1 MSQIVSN
8 EIKKQLSASYEKL
21 IHSYSEDTTLG
32 KATRYVLAGE
42 GKKIRPTLSLMM
54 VSALRGKISDGIS
67 AAIALEMIHAYSLVH
82 DDLPDMDND
91 DLRRGRPT
99 VHKKWDVATAILVGD
114 ALQALSF
121 ELTLNS
127 VVPNSNKL
135 AYNLGKAAGAKG
147 MVLGQALDISAEK
160 SSAALSLN
168 DIIKLQQ
175 GKTGALILWAVTAG
189 AYMASEDVRPLE
201 NYAKAV
207 GLAFQIADDLLDAT
221 GDQIKAGKKLM
232 KDASANKA
240 TFVSLL
246 GIDGAQKKARDLI
259 DEACD
264 SISIYG
270 QRSQVLKQ
278 AAEFVISRDY

>member
-1 MSQIVSN
+1 MFRDRLDFSAEIV
-8 EIKKQLSASYEKL
+8 EKTIINYL
-21 IHSYSEDTTLG
+21 KDFGQVKIVDAMRYSLQG
-32 KATRYVLAGE
+32 
-42 GKKIRPTLSLMM
+42 GKKLRAFFVLESSSLFDIDPDLAKWPA
-54 VSALRGKISDGIS
+54 SGIE
-67 AAIALEMIHAYSLVH
+67 AMHTYSLVH

-160 SSAALSLN
+160 SAAALSLN

>member
-1 MSQIVSN
+1 MFRDRLDFSAEIV
-8 EIKKQLSASYEKL
+8 EKTIINYL
-21 IHSYSEDTTLG
+21 KDFGEVKIVDAMRYSLQG
-32 KATRYVLAGE
+32 
-42 GKKIRPTLSLMM
+42 GKKLRAFFVLESSSLFDIDPDLAKWPA
-54 VSALRGKISDGIS
+54 SGIE
-67 AAIALEMIHAYSLVH
+67 AMHTYSLVH

-160 SSAALSLN
+160 SAAALSLN

-221 GDQIKAGKKLM
+221 GNQIKAGKKLM

>member
-1 MSQIVSN
+1 MFRDRLDFSAEIV
-8 EIKKQLSASYEKL
+8 EKTIINYL
-21 IHSYSEDTTLG
+21 KDFGEVKIVDAMRYSLKG
-32 KATRYVLAGE
+32 
-42 GKKIRPTLSLMM
+42 GKKLRAFFVLESSSLFDIDPDLAKWPA
-54 VSALRGKISDGIS
+54 SGIE
-67 AAIALEMIHAYSLVH
+67 AMHTYSLVH

-160 SSAALSLN
+160 SAAALSLN

>member
-1 MSQIVSN
+1 MFRDRLDFSAEIV
-8 EIKKQLSASYEKL
+8 EKTIINYL
-21 IHSYSEDTTLG
+21 KDFSEVKIVDAMRYSLQG
-32 KATRYVLAGE
+32 
-42 GKKIRPTLSLMM
+42 GKKLRAFFVLESSSLFDIDPDLAKWPA
-54 VSALRGKISDGIS
+54 SGIE
-67 AAIALEMIHAYSLVH
+67 AMHTYSLVH

-160 SSAALSLN
+160 SAAALSLN

-246 GIDGAQKKARDLI
+246 GVDGAQKKARDLI

-264 SISIYG
+264 SVAIYG
-270 QRSQVLKQ
+270 QQSQVLKQ

>member
-1 MSQIVSN
+1 MFRDRLDFSAEIV
-8 EIKKQLSASYEKL
+8 EKTIINYL
-21 IHSYSEDTTLG
+21 KDFGEVKIVDAMRYSLQG
-32 KATRYVLAGE
+32 
-42 GKKIRPTLSLMM
+42 GKKLRAFFVLESSSLFDIDPDLAKWPA
-54 VSALRGKISDGIS
+54 SGIE
-67 AAIALEMIHAYSLVH
+67 AMHTYSLVH

-160 SSAALSLN
+160 SAAALSLN

>member
-1 MSQIVSN
+1 MFKERLEFSAKIVEKTLLN
-8 EIKKQLSASYEKL
+8 YLQTFDKIEIVDAML
-21 IHSYSEDTTLG
+21 YSLTG
-32 KATRYVLAGE
+32 
-42 GKKIRPTLSLMM
+42 GKK
-54 VSALRGKISDGIS
+54 LRAFFVMES
-67 AAIALEMIHAYSLVH
+67 AALFEIDPHLAKWPASGIEAMHTYSLVH

-99 VHKKWDVATAILVGD
+99 VHKKWDTATAILVGD
-114 ALQALSF
+114 ALQALAY

-127 VVPNSNKL
+127 DVPNSTKL
-135 AYNLGKAAGAKG
+135 ASNLAVAAGAKG
-147 MVLGQALDISAEK
+147 MVMGQALDIAAEN
-160 SSAALSLN
+160 SDTALSLK

-175 GKTGALILWAVTAG
+175 GKTGALILWAATAG
-189 AYMASEDVRPLE
+189 AHMASEDVKPLE
-201 NYAKAV
+201 NYANAV

-221 GDQIKAGKKLM
+221 GDQLKAGKKLM

-246 GIDGAQKKARDLI
+246 GVDGAQRKAQDLI
-259 DEACD
+259 SDACD

-270 QRSQVLKQ
+270 ARSDALKQ

>member
-1 MSQIVSN
+1 MFRDRLDFSAEIV
-8 EIKKQLSASYEKL
+8 EKTITNYL
-21 IHSYSEDTTLG
+21 KDFSEVKIVDAMRYSLQG
-32 KATRYVLAGE
+32 
-42 GKKIRPTLSLMM
+42 GKKLRAFFVLESSSLFDIDPDLAKWPA
-54 VSALRGKISDGIS
+54 SGIE
-67 AAIALEMIHAYSLVH
+67 AMHTYSLVH

-121 ELTLNS
+121 ELTLNI

-135 AYNLGKAAGAKG
+135 AYNLGRAAGAKG

-160 SSAALSLN
+160 SAAALSLN

>member
-1 MSQIVSN
+1 MFRDRLDFSAEIVEKTIINYLKDFGEVQIVDA
-8 EIKKQLSASYEKL
+8 IR
-21 IHSYSEDTTLG
+21 YSLQG
-32 KATRYVLAGE
+32 
-42 GKKIRPTLSLMM
+42 GKKLRAFFVLESSSLFDIDPDLAKWPA
-54 VSALRGKISDGIS
+54 SGIE
-67 AAIALEMIHAYSLVH
+67 AMHTYSLVH

-99 VHKKWDVATAILVGD
+99 VHKKWDIATAILVGD

-135 AYNLGKAAGAKG
+135 AYNLAKAAGAKG

-160 SSAALSLN
+160 SATALSLD
-168 DIIKLQQ
+168 DIIKLQR

-189 AYMASEDVRPLE
+189 AYMAREDVQPLE

-221 GDQIKAGKKLM
+221 GNQIKAGKKLM

-246 GIDGAQKKARDLI
+246 GIDGAKKKARDLI

-264 SISIYG
+264 SVSIYG

>member
-1 MSQIVSN
+1 MFRDRLDFSAEIV
-8 EIKKQLSASYEKL
+8 EKTIINYL
-21 IHSYSEDTTLG
+21 KDFSEVKIVDAMRYSLQG
-32 KATRYVLAGE
+32 
-42 GKKIRPTLSLMM
+42 GKKLRAFFVLESSSLFDIDPDLAKWPA
-54 VSALRGKISDGIS
+54 SGIE
-67 AAIALEMIHAYSLVH
+67 AMHTYSLVH

-91 DLRRGRPT
+91 DLRRGRAT
-99 VHKKWDVATAILVGD
+99 VHKKWDAATAILVGD

-160 SSAALSLN
+160 SAAALSLN

>member
-1 MSQIVSN
+1 MFRDRLDFSAEIV
-8 EIKKQLSASYEKL
+8 EKTIINYL
-21 IHSYSEDTTLG
+21 KDFSEVKIVDAMRYSLQG
-32 KATRYVLAGE
+32 
-42 GKKIRPTLSLMM
+42 GKKLRAFFVLESSSLFDIDPDLAKWPA
-54 VSALRGKISDGIS
+54 SGIE
-67 AAIALEMIHAYSLVH
+67 AMHTYSLVH

-160 SSAALSLN
+160 SASALSLN

-189 AYMASEDVRPLE
+189 AYMASENVRPLE

>member
-1 MSQIVSN
+1 MFRDRLDFSAEIV
-8 EIKKQLSASYEKL
+8 EKTIINYL
-21 IHSYSEDTTLG
+21 KDFSEVKIVDAMRYSLQG
-32 KATRYVLAGE
+32 
-42 GKKIRPTLSLMM
+42 GKKLRAFFVLESSSLFDIDPDLAKWPA
-54 VSALRGKISDGIS
+54 SGIE
-67 AAIALEMIHAYSLVH
+67 AMHTYSLVH

-160 SSAALSLN
+160 SAAALSLN

-246 GIDGAQKKARDLI
+246 GIDGAKKKARDLI

>member
-1 MSQIVSN
+1 MFRDRLDFSAEIV
-8 EIKKQLSASYEKL
+8 EKTIINYL
-21 IHSYSEDTTLG
+21 KDFSEVKIVDAMRYSLQG
-32 KATRYVLAGE
+32 
-42 GKKIRPTLSLMM
+42 GKKLRAFFVLESSSLFDIDPDLAKWPA
-54 VSALRGKISDGIS
+54 SGIE
-67 AAIALEMIHAYSLVH
+67 AMHTYSLVH

-160 SSAALSLN
+160 SAAALSLN

-246 GIDGAQKKARDLI
+246 GVDGAQKKARDLI

-270 QRSQVLKQ
+270 QRSQSLKQ

>member
-1 MSQIVSN
+1 MFRDRLDFSAEIV
-8 EIKKQLSASYEKL
+8 EKTITNYL
-21 IHSYSEDTTLG
+21 KDFSEVKIVDAMRYSLQG
-32 KATRYVLAGE
+32 
-42 GKKIRPTLSLMM
+42 GKKLRAFFVLESSSLFDIDPDLAKWPA
-54 VSALRGKISDGIS
+54 SGIE
-67 AAIALEMIHAYSLVH
+67 AMHTYSLVH

-127 VVPNSNKL
+127 VVPNSNEL

-160 SSAALSLN
+160 SAASLSLN

>member
-1 MSQIVSN
+1 MFRDRLDFSAEIV
-8 EIKKQLSASYEKL
+8 EKTIINYL
-21 IHSYSEDTTLG
+21 KDFSEVKIVDAMRYSLQG
-32 KATRYVLAGE
+32 
-42 GKKIRPTLSLMM
+42 GKKLRAFFVIESSSLFDIDPDLAKWPA
-54 VSALRGKISDGIS
+54 SGIE
-67 AAIALEMIHAYSLVH
+67 AMHTYSLVH

-160 SSAALSLN
+160 SAASLSLN

>member
-1 MSQIVSN
+1 MFRDRLDFSAEIV
-8 EIKKQLSASYEKL
+8 EKTVKNYL
-21 IHSYSEDTTLG
+21 KDFDEVKIVDAMRYSLKG
-32 KATRYVLAGE
+32 
-42 GKKIRPTLSLMM
+42 GKKLRAFFVLESSSLFDINPDLAKWPA
-54 VSALRGKISDGIS
+54 SGIE
-67 AAIALEMIHAYSLVH
+67 AMHTYSLVH

-99 VHKKWDVATAILVGD
+99 IHKKWDVATAILVGD

-127 VVPNSNKL
+127 VVPNSKKL

-147 MVLGQALDISAEK
+147 MVLGQALDISAEQ
-160 SSAALSLN
+160 SAAILSLD
-168 DIIKLQQ
+168 DIVKLQQ

-189 AYMASEDVRPLE
+189 AHMASEDVMPLE

-246 GIDGAQKKARDLI
+246 GVEGAQKKAQELV

-270 QRSQVLKQ
+270 QRSRVLKQ

>member
-1 MSQIVSN
+1 MFRDRLNFSAEIV
-8 EIKKQLSASYEKL
+8 EKTL
-21 IHSYSEDTTLG
+21 INYLKDFGEVKIVDAMRYSLKG
-32 KATRYVLAGE
+32 
-42 GKKIRPTLSLMM
+42 GKKLRAFFVLESSSLFDIDPDLAKWPA
-54 VSALRGKISDGIS
+54 SGIE
-67 AAIALEMIHAYSLVH
+67 AMHTYSLVH

-91 DLRRGRPT
+91 DLRRGRAT
-99 VHKKWDVATAILVGD
+99 VHKKWDAATAILVGD

-135 AYNLGKAAGAKG
+135 AYNLSKAAGAKG
-147 MVLGQALDISAEK
+147 MVLGQALDISAEN
-160 SSAALSLN
+160 SAAALGLD
-168 DIIKLQQ
+168 DIVKLQQ

-221 GDQIKAGKKLM
+221 GDQIKAGKKLV

-246 GIDGAQKKARDLI
+246 GVDGAQKKARDLI
-259 DEACD
+259 DEARE
-264 SISIYG
+264 SVSIYG

>member
-1 MSQIVSN
+1 MFRDRLDFSAEIV
-8 EIKKQLSASYEKL
+8 EKTL
-21 IHSYSEDTTLG
+21 INYLKDFGEVKIADAMRYSLQG
-32 KATRYVLAGE
+32 
-42 GKKIRPTLSLMM
+42 GKKLRAFFVLESSSLFDIDPDLAKWPA
-54 VSALRGKISDGIS
+54 SGIE
-67 AAIALEMIHAYSLVH
+67 AMHTYSLVH

-147 MVLGQALDISAEK
+147 LVLGQALDISAEK
-160 SSAALSLN
+160 SAAALSLN

>member
-1 MSQIVSN
+1 MFRDRLDFSAEIV
-8 EIKKQLSASYEKL
+8 EKTIINYL
-21 IHSYSEDTTLG
+21 KDFSEVKIVDAMRYSLQG
-32 KATRYVLAGE
+32 
-42 GKKIRPTLSLMM
+42 GKKLRAFFVLESSSLFDIDPDLAKWPA
-54 VSALRGKISDGIS
+54 SGIE
-67 AAIALEMIHAYSLVH
+67 AMHTYSLVH

-147 MVLGQALDISAEK
+147 MVLGQALDIYAEK
-160 SSAALSLN
+160 SAAALSLN

-246 GIDGAQKKARDLI
+246 GIDGAQKK
-259 DEACD
+259 
-264 SISIYG
+264 G
-270 QRSQVLKQ
+270 
-278 AAEFVISRDY
+278 SRFNR

>member
-1 MSQIVSN
+1 MFRDRLDFSAEIV
-8 EIKKQLSASYEKL
+8 EKTIINYL
-21 IHSYSEDTTLG
+21 KDFSEVKIVDAMRYSLQG
-32 KATRYVLAGE
+32 
-42 GKKIRPTLSLMM
+42 GKKLRAFFVLESSSLFDIDPDLAKWPA
-54 VSALRGKISDGIS
+54 SGIE
-67 AAIALEMIHAYSLVH
+67 AMHTYSLVH

-147 MVLGQALDISAEK
+147 LVLGQALDISAEK
-160 SSAALSLN
+160 SAAALSLN

>member
-1 MSQIVSN
+1 MFRDRLDFSAEIVEKTIIN
-8 EIKKQLSASYEKL
+8 YLKDFGEIEIVDAMR
-21 IHSYSEDTTLG
+21 YSLQG
-32 KATRYVLAGE
+32 
-42 GKKIRPTLSLMM
+42 GKKLRAFFVLESSSLFDIDPDLAKWPA
-54 VSALRGKISDGIS
+54 SGIE
-67 AAIALEMIHAYSLVH
+67 AMHTYSLVH

-160 SSAALSLN
+160 SAASLSLN

-232 KDASANKA
+232 KDESANKA

>member
-1 MSQIVSN
+1 MFRDRLDFSAEIV
-8 EIKKQLSASYEKL
+8 EKTIINYL
-21 IHSYSEDTTLG
+21 KDFSEVKIVDAMRYSLQG
-32 KATRYVLAGE
+32 
-42 GKKIRPTLSLMM
+42 GKK
-54 VSALRGKISDGIS
+54 LRAFFVLESSYLFDIDPDLAKWPASGIE
-67 AAIALEMIHAYSLVH
+67 AMHTYSLVH

-160 SSAALSLN
+160 SSAPLSLN

-175 GKTGALILWAVTAG
+175 GKTGALIL
-189 AYMASEDVRPLE
+189 L
-201 NYAKAV
+201 
-207 GLAFQIADDLLDAT
+207 
-221 GDQIKAGKKLM
+221 
-232 KDASANKA
+232 
-240 TFVSLL
+240 SL
-246 GIDGAQKKARDLI
+246 IHI
-259 DEACD
+259 
-264 SISIYG
+264 
-270 QRSQVLKQ
+270 
-278 AAEFVISRDY
+278 

>member
-1 MSQIVSN
+1 MFRDRLGFSAEIV
-8 EIKKQLSASYEKL
+8 EKTIINYL
-21 IHSYSEDTTLG
+21 KDFSEVKIVDAMRYSLQG
-32 KATRYVLAGE
+32 
-42 GKKIRPTLSLMM
+42 GKKLRAFFVLESSSLFDIDPDLAKWPA
-54 VSALRGKISDGIS
+54 SGIE
-67 AAIALEMIHAYSLVH
+67 AMHTYSLVH

-121 ELTLNS
+121 ELILNS

-160 SSAALSLN
+160 SAAALSLN

>member
-1 MSQIVSN
+1 MFRDRLDFSAEIVEKTIIN
-8 EIKKQLSASYEKL
+8 YLKDFGDIEIVDAMR
-21 IHSYSEDTTLG
+21 YSLQG
-32 KATRYVLAGE
+32 
-42 GKKIRPTLSLMM
+42 GKKLRAFFVLESSSLFDIDPDLAKWPA
-54 VSALRGKISDGIS
+54 SGIE
-67 AAIALEMIHAYSLVH
+67 AMHTYSLVH

-160 SSAALSLN
+160 SASALSLN